1 MIANTRDSTSSTRGL
16 TRLICAAA
24 GLLAAVVLP
33 PGAAHA
39 QPRFA
44 DYPAKV
50 TYSGKPAPVD
60 LASHRDAR
68 RFRTRLRRGAARG
81 PNFAGAYTVVTW
93 GCGTACQMIAVVAA
107 RNGKV
112 AFAPGAASAGVTFRR
127 GSRLLVFKADNF
139 MNQPARY
146 LVFENGT
153 FRKVR

>member
-1 MIANTRDSTSSTRGL
+1 MIANARASASSTRGL
-16 TRLICAAA
+16 ARLICAA
-24 GLLAAVVLP
+24 GLFAIVALP
-33 PGAAHA
+33 AGAADA

-44 DYPAKV
+44 NYPAKV

-68 RFRTRLRRGAARG
+68 RFRTNLRRGAARG

-93 GCGTACQMIAVVAA
+93 GCGTACQVVAVVDA
-107 RNGKV
+107 RSGKV
-112 AFAPGAASAGVTFRR
+112 AFASDAASAGVTFRR
-127 GSRLLVFKADNF
+127 GSRLLVFNPDKI